1 MMFLENAFRR
11 FGLLTSISC
20 AFALF
25 ALLVVGCKQQKAPDS
40 SQQRQEDLKAKQ
52 MLQGIWVNPDEANV
66 AFRAKGDTIY
76 YPDSMSMPVAF
87 QVFGDTLVLHG
98 AQDVR
103 YAIVR
108 QAPHLFEFRNLN
120 GDNVKLMKSDE
131 PEDML
136 EFENTSPRPINQNRL
151 IRRDTVLMVQSQ
163 RYHCYVQ
170 VNPTTY
176 KVIKTTYNDEGVSVD
191 NIYFDNIINLA
202 VFRGAQRL
210 FSSDFHKT
218 DFSKHVP
225 ADVLK
230 ECILSDM
237 TFNRVGED
245 GIHYDAEICI
255 PDSPSSYVVDVLVAF
270 DGKVSFHTNK

>member
-1 MMFLENAFRR
+1 MKN
-11 FGLLTSISC
+11 GLSVILLVT
-20 AFALF
+20 FLF
-25 ALLVVGCKQQKAPDS
+25 ACGNKEKPVVAPH
-40 SQQRQEDLKAKQ
+40 ENTEAKK
-52 MLQGIWVNPDEANV
+52 MLQGIWIDEDTSDPF
-66 AFRAKGDTIY
+66 FRVEGDTVF
-76 YPDSMSMPVAF
+76 YPDSTSMPVHFAIIT
-87 QVFGDTLVLHG
+87 DTLVLNGSHII
-98 AQDVR
+98 R
-103 YAIVR
+103 YPIIK
-108 QAPHLFEFRNLN
+108 QTPHIFQFKNEN
-120 GDNVKLMKSDE
+120 GEVMKLVKSDDS
-131 PEDML
+131 EDKDAFDV
-136 EFENTSPRPINQNRL
+136 EHPIALNQRQT
-151 IRRDTVLMVQSQ
+151 IKRDTIVISGNE